1 MVHIES
7 LSLLIRLEMETVH
20 HSVLHIRAT
29 SSYVMDQ
36 LPVGSIGGHRL
47 RLRVRVSSL
56 FRVSS
61 LSSPIVVISLF
72 VAETVRWPHSTRFR
86 IVVLGVIVLL

>member
-20 HSVLHIRAT
+20 HSILHIRAT

-36 LPVGSIGGHRL
+36 LPVGSIGGYRF
-47 RLRVRVSSL
+47 RVRVSSL

-86 IVVLGVIVLL
+86 SVVLGVIVLL

>member
-1 MVHIES
+1 
-7 LSLLIRLEMETVH
+7 METVH

-36 LPVGSIGGHRL
+36 LPVGSIGGH

-86 IVVLGVIVLL
+86 SVVLGVIVLS

>member
-20 HSVLHIRAT
+20 HSILHIRAT

-36 LPVGSIGGHRL
+36 LPVGSIGGHRH
-47 RLRVRVSSL
+47 RLRV
-56 FRVSS
+56 RVSS

-86 IVVLGVIVLL
+86 SVVLGVIVLL